1 MRYGRFE
8 VQRELGRGSMG
19 VVYLAYDPDLDRLV
33 AVKVLR
39 EDRLVSED
47 FVERFLREARAMGRL
62 SPHPHIVTVFDVGR
76 DHGTVYIAMEYLEG
90 EALSDLMR
98 RRPFSLDEIVDLGVQ
113 VAETL
118 DHAHRKGIVHRDIK
132 PSNIIVM
139 PGGAVKIT
147 DFGIAHIEDP
157 SIQYRTQAGEI
168 LGTPVYMSPEQ
179 VIGQRVDGRSD
190 LYSLGVILYELAV
203 GVRPFRG
210 ENLAAIFRAI
220 TQDEPVDPVAEN
232 PAVPAVLG
240 TLILRALQKPAEA
253 RFQTGAEM
261 AAALEAGL
269 KALVP
274 PPVPPVE
281 PPVFAA
287 STPPSVRAPSEV
299 TVREGSGGAVQ
310 RKGIGRP
317 TPLLIVLVALV
328 LGAAGALGYHFLKQE
343 PVPQEKQ
350 GVVEQTPSVE
360 ETTPEQVP
368 PQARL
373 VVESFPE
380 GAQVFV
386 DQSYRG
392 ETPLGLDLP
401 AGTYEVLVEKKGF
414 HAWEAQ
420 LTLAEARETPLSVR
434 LLPEEEGQP

>member
-1 MRYGRFE
+1 MQYGRFE

-19 VVYLAYDPDLDRLV
+19 VVYLAYDPDLDRSV

-62 SPHPHIVTVFDVGR
+62 SPHAHIVTVFDVGR
-76 DHGTVYIAMEYLEG
+76 EHGTVYIAMEYLEG

-98 RRPFSLDEIVDLGVQ
+98 RRRFSPDEIVDLGVQ

-118 DHAHRKGIVHRDIK
+118 DYAHRKGIVHRDIK

-139 PGGAVKIT
+139 QGGGVKIT

-157 SIQYRTQAGEI
+157 SIQQRTQAGEI

-179 VIGQRVDGRSD
+179 VMGQKVDGRSD
-190 LYSLGVILYELAV
+190 LYSLGVILYELAL
-203 GVRPFRG
+203 GYRPFKG

-220 TQDEPVDPVAEN
+220 TQDDPVDPVAAN
-232 PAVPAVLG
+232 PAVPATLG
-240 TLILRALQKPAEA
+240 KLVLRALQKPAEA

-261 AAALEAGL
+261 AAALEAVLG
-269 KALVP
+269 APAPTP
-274 PPVPPVE
+274 PPPLDVS
-281 PPVFAA
+281 A
-287 STPPSVRAPSEV
+287 STAPAGTSGRV
-299 TVREGSGGAVQ
+299 PFEGPGQTNSSGAAQ

-317 TPLLIVLVALV
+317 TPLLIVLLGLV
-328 LGAAGALGYHFLKQE
+328 LAAAAVLGYHFLKQE
-343 PVPQEKQ
+343 PVPEKEQ
-350 GVVEQTPSVE
+350 AVVEQVPSVE
-360 ETTPEQVP
+360 ETIPEQAP

-373 VVESFPE
+373 AVESFPE

-386 DQSYRG
+386 DRSYRG
-392 ETPLGLDLP
+392 ETPLDLDLP

-420 LTLAEARETPLSVR
+420 LTLDEARETPLSVR

>member
-1 MRYGRFE
+1 MQYGRFE

-98 RRPFSLDEIVDLGVQ
+98 RRRFSLDEIVDLGVQ

-118 DHAHRKGIVHRDIK
+118 DYAHRKGIVHRDIK

-139 PGGAVKIT
+139 PGGVVKIT

-203 GVRPFRG
+203 GARPFRG

-220 TQDEPVDPVAEN
+220 TQDEPVDPAAEN

-240 TLILRALQKPAEA
+240 TLILRALQKLAEA
-253 RFQTGAEM
+253 RYQTGAEM
-261 AAALEAGL
+261 AAALKASLEAPAVG
-269 KALVP
+269 
-274 PPVPPVE
+274 

-287 STPPSVRAPSEV
+287 STPPSGRALSEG

-317 TPLLIVLVALV
+317 TPLLIVLAGLV
-328 LGAAGALGYHFLKQE
+328 LTAAAVLGYHFLKPE
-343 PVPQEKQ
+343 PAPEERQA
-350 GVVEQTPSVE
+350 VVDQTPAIE
-360 ETTPEQVP
+360 EIIGEQVP
-368 PQARL
+368 LQGRL
-373 VVESFPE
+373 TVESFPE